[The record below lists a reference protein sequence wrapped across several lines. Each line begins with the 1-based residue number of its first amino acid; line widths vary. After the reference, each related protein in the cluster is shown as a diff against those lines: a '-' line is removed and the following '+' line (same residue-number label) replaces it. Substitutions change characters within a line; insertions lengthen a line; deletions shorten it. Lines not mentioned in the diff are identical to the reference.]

1 MALDPSNLPEAMLGF
16 LAERH
21 LASLTSMRADGTPHV
36 VPVGFAF
43 DPGAGLVRIITNGG
57 SQKARNVEQR
67 SRAVVCQV
75 DGGRWL
81 SLEGWGCVTTDPE
94 RVAAAVTAYAGRYRQ
109 PGQNPDRVAIEITVD
124 RILGRG

>member
-21 LASLTSMRADGTPHV
+21 LATLTSMRADGTPHV

-43 DPGAGLVRIITNGG
+43 DSGAGLVRIITNGG
-57 SQKARNVEQR
+57 SQKARNLEQR

-81 SLEGWGCVTTDPE
+81 SLEGWGRVTTDPE
-94 RVAAAVTAYAGRYRQ
+94 CVTAAVTAYAGRYRQ